1 MLRAP
6 IALLLAAVAGAAA
19 AADPPLPPTAADL
32 LGARALALS
41 AYRGLA
47 GGNDAIL
54 LNPAALAA
62 RRRYTVEFQY
72 LQERL
77 GPSREAQVVQ
87 GSVVDSE
94 TTGATGGFAYTRML
108 EGPTT
113 GSLYHLALAAPVGG
127 GLYGGVTG
135 KFLDLTGAG
144 GERARAA
151 TVDAGLYWQ
160 ASQLVAFGVVGYNLV
175 PVNHPADAPRG
186 LGAGI
191 SVGDEQRFHVAAD
204 WRTDWDRIGHRSD
217 TWAAGAEILLGDLV
231 PVRAGFVKD
240 GTRGA
245 RFWSGGLG
253 LVTTGGLA
261 VDLSYRQ
268 SLTDPVDRTFGAA
281 LKLQLLQ

>member
-6 IALLLAAVAGAAA
+6 LSLLLAAAAGVAA
-19 AADPPLPPTAADL
+19 AADPPLPPSAADL
-32 LGARALALS
+32 TGARALALA

-47 GGNDAIL
+47 GGNEGIL

-77 GPSREAQVVQ
+77 GGAREAQALQ

-94 TTGATGGFAYTRML
+94 TMGATGGLAYTRLL

-113 GSLYHLALAAPVGG
+113 GNLYHLALAAPVGG
-127 GLYGGVTG
+127 GLYAGVTG

-144 GERARAA
+144 GEREGAA
-151 TVDAGLYWQ
+151 TVDAGLLWQ
-160 ASQLVAFGVVGYNLV
+160 ASQLVAVGVAGYNLV

-186 LGAGI
+186 AGAGI

-204 WRTDWDRIGHRSD
+204 WRTDWDRVGHRTDS
-217 TWAAGAEILLGDLV
+217 WAVGAELLLGDLV
-231 PVRAGFVKD
+231 PVRAGFLKD

-268 SLTDPVDRTFGAA
+268 SLTDPLDRTFGAA